1 MTVRRVRLGQQG
13 LRWGRPTPCHMVTPL
28 SRRVH
33 VPGDEVQQILPPS
46 RGRWGKGPGRGPC
59 PALSSLQGGFLLPQA
74 FYMIRFH
81 SFYPWHTGGDYM
93 QLCSEQDLAILPW
106 VQEFK

>member
-1 MTVRRVRLGQQG
+1 
-13 LRWGRPTPCHMVTPL
+13 
-28 SRRVH
+28 
-33 VPGDEVQQILPPS
+33 
-46 RGRWGKGPGRGPC
+46 
-59 PALSSLQGGFLLPQA
+59 
-74 FYMIRFH
+74 MIRFH